1 MSERTSSTT
10 IHRDRPLITA
20 WSAVSPFGLGRDAF
34 AAGVGRGEPA
44 HQVPDF
50 ETRKVLGKAG
60 TRTFDRATGLAV
72 TAVRELLGEAE
83 AAQSPIATGGGT
95 ALVLGTTLGS
105 AHSAAGFSRASFEGD
120 KPYDVPAQLMPNV
133 LMNGPAAATAIRFDL
148 KGPNT
153 TLAGGAAGGLLALG
167 YARRLLAAGRAER
180 ALVGAVE
187 EQSETREW
195 LAGENDRPSGE
206 GSAVLLVE
214 TGRTLPP
221 GRRVLAELLSL
232 DVRLDVDDDP
242 QAALAATVLDA
253 LAQADATADQVW
265 AAAVTGQPA
274 RDRLAELVGS
284 EAVDRV
290 PDLLGD
296 TGSAATVFSLTTVL
310 SLAEQDPAAAG
321 RLAVIA
327 SLDHQG
333 LAACAVLRLTGGDR

>member
-1 MSERTSSTT
+1 MSERT

-34 AAGVGRGEPA
+34 AAGVARGEPA
-44 HQVPDF
+44 HLVPDF
-50 ETRKVLGKAG
+50 DTRKVLGKAG
-60 TRTFDRATGLAV
+60 TRTYDRATGLAV
-72 TAVRELLGEAE
+72 TAVRELLDE
-83 AAQSPIATGGGT
+83 AAAARQPIATGGGT

-187 EQSETREW
+187 EQTETRSW
-195 LAGENDRPSGE
+195 LAGEPDRPIGE

-214 TGRTLPP
+214 TARTLPP
-221 GRRVLAELLSL
+221 ERRVLAELLSL
-232 DVRLDVDDDP
+232 DVRLAVDEDP
-242 QAALAATVLDA
+242 QEALAATVRDA
-253 LAQADATADQVW
+253 LAQADATPDQVW

-274 RDRLAELVGS
+274 EEQLAALVGP
-284 EAVDRV
+284 EAVRRV
-290 PDLLGD
+290 RTAGLLGD
-296 TGSAATVFSLTTVL
+296 TGSAGTVFSVTTVL
-310 SLAEQDPAAAG
+310 ALAEQDPAAAG

-333 LAACAVLRLTGGDR
+333 LAACAVLRLAGGDR

>member
-1 MSERTSSTT
+1 MSPST
-10 IHRDRPLITA
+10 IHRDAPLITA
-20 WSAVSPFGLGRDAF
+20 WSAVSPFGLGREAF

-44 HQVPDF
+44 HEVPDF
-50 ETRKVLGKAG
+50 DTRKVLGKAG

-72 TAVRELLGEAE
+72 TAVRELLDEAE

-105 AHSAAGFSRASFEGD
+105 AHSSAGFSRASFEGD

-167 YARRLLAAGRAER
+167 YARRLLAADRAER
-180 ALVGAVE
+180 AVVGAVE
-187 EQSETREW
+187 EQSTTREW
-195 LAGENDRPSGE
+195 LAGHAEQPLGE
-206 GSAVLLVE
+206 GSVVLLME
-214 TGRTLPP
+214 TARTLPP
-221 GRRVLAELLSL
+221 SRRVLAELLAL
-232 DVRLDVDDDP
+232 DVRLDIDDDP
-242 QAALAATVLDA
+242 ARALADVVREALDQAGATPDE
-253 LAQADATADQVW
+253 VW

-274 RDRLAELVGS
+274 RDQLAALVGA

-290 PDLLGD
+290 PALFGD
-296 TGSAATVFSLTTVL
+296 TGSAGTVFSLTTVL
-310 SLAEQDPAAAG
+310 SLAEHDPTATG
-321 RLAVIA
+321 RVAVIA